1 MIEYSPAQD
10 GSGVVVAPDG
20 TRVGFA
26 AGVTVKD
33 MAAMQIAVTD
43 AHPAPPDP
51 APVAALQ
58 QQVTDLQL
66 TVSNLQKSITPPVA
80 PTPPTT

>member
-1 MIEYSPAQD
+1 MQD
-10 GSGVVVAPDG
+10 GSGVIVAPDG
-20 TRVGFA
+20 TRTGFA

-33 MAAMQIAVTD
+33 MAAMQIACAD

-51 APVAALQ
+51 APMEALQ
-58 QQVTDLQL
+58 QQLSDLQV

-80 PTPPTT
+80 PTQPTT